1 MSTKG
6 KSSIGVCLVKLLS
19 DFGLV
24 TDFDSSSADKLVL
37 GVVSDDDDAGIIPVA
52 FITRKDKDTRDFIIK
67 NQLVFSYN
75 HDSIILSENI
85 MLHDL
90 LMKILKLFGW
100 ILHDVCTEPGETDKS
115 YTRVSSAIAPKT
127 HNVILILSDYN
138 DKYITESRLVYCN
151 KTLVRISI
159 LDTQVVIN
167 IPSNSAGITVDC
179 NIKVLNK

>member
-37 GVVSDDDDAGIIPVA
+37 GMVSDDDSGITPVA
-52 FITRKDKDTRDFIIK
+52 SIIRKDNDTRDFIIK
-67 NQLVFSYN
+67 DQLVFSYN
-75 HDSIILSENI
+75 YDSIILSESI

-167 IPSNSAGITVDC
+167 ISSNSAGITVDC